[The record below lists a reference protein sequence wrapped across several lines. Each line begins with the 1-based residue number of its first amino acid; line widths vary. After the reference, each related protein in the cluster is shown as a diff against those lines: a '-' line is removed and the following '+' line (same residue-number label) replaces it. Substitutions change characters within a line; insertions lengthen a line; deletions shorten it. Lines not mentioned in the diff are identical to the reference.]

1 MSLAALLTRQRVT
14 AYALL
19 LALGYLVLVVML
31 NLMAEQQV
39 RDRVGV
45 LATDYTGF
53 HAGALVLAEGPPAA
67 VFDIARLTAA
77 QGRALDS
84 RYGADLAPEQRDKA
98 RLFHWRYP
106 PPIFF
111 LVRPLAELPA
121 VVGYYLWGFALLAPL
136 LLAAWLIQPG
146 ALGPALALAMPATFV
161 TFMFGQ
167 NGALTAGLIGLGL
180 VLAERRPWA
189 AGLAIGLLCYK
200 PQFGLL
206 LPFVLLAAGRWRVM
220 ASAAA
225 TVAAVVLASILVFG
239 VEPWLAFLESMGRSG
254 GHLAEGDVAWTVM
267 PTPFAMLRLWLPADA
282 AMAGQMAASVVTVA
296 AVAWIWR
303 RREAAAAPR
312 KAAVCLGALLAVPFA
327 FVYDLAIVTP
337 ALLWLGQDL
346 HQRGGRPW
354 QWLLLVAV
362 ALLPFYAGG
371 LAKVTGVQT
380 APLVLAA
387 ALAMTI
393 GRGRASCCS
402 SCHWK

>member
-1 MSLAALLTRQRVT
+1 MTLAALLTRQRLT
-14 AYALL
+14 AYSLL
-19 LALGYLVLVVML
+19 LAVGYLALVVLL

-67 VFDIARLTAA
+67 VFDSSRLAAA
-77 QGRALDS
+77 QGRALES
-84 RYGADLAPEQRDKA
+84 RYGPDLTPEQRDGI

-111 LVRPLAELPA
+111 VVRPLAEVPA
-121 VVGYYLWGFALLAPL
+121 IAGYYLWGFALLLPL
-136 LLAAWLIQPG
+136 VLAARQILPG
-146 ALGPALALAMPATFV
+146 GLGPALALAMPATFV

-180 VLAERRPWA
+180 ALAERRPWL
-189 AGLAIGLLCYK
+189 AGLAIGLLVYK

-206 LPFVLLAAGRWRVM
+206 FPFVLLAAGRWQVM

-225 TVAAVVLASILVFG
+225 TVAAVVLASLLAFG
-239 VEPWLAFLESMGRSG
+239 VEPWAAFLDSMGRSG

-282 AMAGQMAASVVTVA
+282 AMAGQMAVSVATVLA
-296 AVAWIWR
+296 LAWLWR
-303 RREAAAAPR
+303 RRDGAEAPR
-312 KAAVCLGALLAVPFA
+312 YAAVCFGALLAVPFA

-337 ALLWLGQDL
+337 ALLWLGLDF
-346 HQRGGRPW
+346 HQRGAGRW
-354 QWLLLVAV
+354 QWLLLAVV
-362 ALLPFYAGG
+362 ALLPVYAGG
-371 LAKVTGVQT
+371 IAKVTGLQV

-387 ALAMTI
+387 ALAMTVQ
-393 GRGRASCCS
+393 RGRA
-402 SCHWK
+402 